1 MRVPPVVKVLIKRA
15 FILFLMALA
24 ATYITIVV
32 ANAGGYVDKIKISE
46 IEFSVS
52 QKIMNNPQY
61 RELSPT
67 EKTELIKKLVQL
79 EIKRQ
84 GLDQPF
90 IIRSFRY
97 LWDAITL
104 NLGRAERMTSDSG
117 SKYVRIIILERL
129 PQTVLLF
136 TTATIIN
143 FFIGLF
149 GGLVLSRKFG
159 SLIDKLVI
167 YLSPTSAIPGWFYG
181 IFLILIFYS
190 WLHILPPSG
199 MVDYPPPSDPI
210 AYALSVL
217 KHMILPLASWIIANF
232 FIGIYYNRTFF
243 LLYSTEDYVEV
254 AKAKGLPPRQI
265 ERRYIL
271 RPALP
276 PIITNFAFAVVF
288 SWSGAIIT
296 ETVFGWPGL
305 GLTFYRAINMFDVPV
320 IVGIT
325 VVLAYLIVI
334 TVFILELV
342 YGLVD
347 PRIRAGLGETL

>member
-1 MRVPPVVKVLIKRA
+1 MPPVVKVLIKRA
-15 FILFLMALA
+15 LILFVIVLI
-24 ATYITIVV
+24 ATYITILV
-32 ANAGGYVDKIKISE
+32 ANVGGYIDELKKKE
-46 IEFSVS
+46 IEFQVA
-52 QKIMNNPQY
+52 QAVQNNPQY
-61 RELSPT
+61 KDLSPT
-67 EKTELIKKLVQL
+67 EKTALIKKLAQV

-104 NLGRAERMTSDSG
+104 DLGRAEKMTSDSG
-117 SKYVRIIILERL
+117 SRSVRIIILERL
-129 PQTVLLF
+129 PQTILLF
-136 TTATIIN
+136 TTATVIN

-149 GGLVLSRKFG
+149 GGLSLSRKFG
-159 SLIDKLVI
+159 SFLDKLVI

-181 IFLILIFYS
+181 IFLIMIFYT
-190 WLHILPPSG
+190 WLHVLPPG
-199 MVDYPPPSDPI
+199 GLVDYPPPPDPVG
-210 AYALSVL
+210 YVLSVL
-217 KHMILPLASWIIANF
+217 KHMILPLLSWIVSSF
-232 FIGIYYNRTFF
+232 FIGIYSNRTFF

-276 PIITNFAFAVVF
+276 PIITQFAFAVVF

-296 ETVFGWPGL
+296 ETVFNWPGL
-305 GLTFYRAINMFDVPV
+305 GLAYFQAINLVDVPV

-325 VVLAYLIVI
+325 VVFGYLIAA
-334 TVFILELV
+334 TVFILDIL

-347 PRIRAGLGETL
+347 PRIKAGLGEAL

>member
-15 FILFLMALA
+15 FILFLMALT

-46 IEFSVS
+46 IEFNIS
-52 QKIMNNPQY
+52 QKIMNDPQY

-117 SKYVRIIILERL
+117 SRYVRIIILERL

-149 GGLVLSRKFG
+149 GGLALSRKFG